1 MELPESQAD
10 LLERY
15 YSAVY
20 SDAQKRGVQGFGG
33 NLADGS
39 LLAELKKHR
48 SERILELGAGSGE
61 FTQKAVESLVYK
73 TYVATDL
80 NPKRAN
86 PALAERLKS
95 DSGQGG
101 FFEFVRADAQALPFE
116 DGIFDLVFSTCLL
129 AHVDS
134 PTDVIR
140 ESLRVLKADGTLVFL
155 MPADPGLLNQLV
167 KKVLTYPKLRKLGVL
182 SPQYIYALE
191 HKNPI
196 HNLIATSKYV
206 SAGNQIKTKYR
217 PFFVPSWSLNLW
229 VLCVINKRTKRP

>member
-1 MELPESQAD
+1 M
-10 LLERY
+10 
-15 YSAVY
+15 
-20 SDAQKRGVQGFGG
+20 GVQGFGG

-48 SERILELGAGSGE
+48 SEKILELGAGSGE
-61 FTQKAVESLVYK
+61 FTQKAVGSLFYK
-73 TYVATDL
+73 SYVATDL
-80 NPKRAN
+80 NPERAN

-95 DSGQGG
+95 ESGQDG
-101 FFEFVRADAQALPFE
+101 FFEFVKADAQVLPFE
-116 DGIFDLVFSTCLL
+116 DGSFDLVFSTCLL

-140 ESLRVLKADGTLVFL
+140 ESLRVLKADGTIVFL
-155 MPADPGLLNQLV
+155 MPTDPGLLNQLI
-167 KKVLTYPKLRKLGVL
+167 KRVLTYPKLRKLGVM
-182 SPQYIYALE
+182 SPQYINSLE

-217 PFFVPSWSLNLW
+217 PFFVPSWNLNLW
-229 VLCVINKRTKRP
+229 TLCVINKRKKRP